1 MPRIYGISAS
11 GAVFNAHQPVAR
23 RRCCECREMVPVD
36 DFPLYEDEEGRK
48 RMRPY
53 CRDCEPAVMERAAR
67 ERERD
72 AKLREKAKLNAKYR
86 RKPVYVDGVRYGS
99 LTAAAAAAGTN
110 RITLREALNRGAAE
124 FNGHAVSYV
133 KGAR

>member
-1 MPRIYGISAS
+1 MNMAVIYGISAS

-36 DFPLYEDEEGRK
+36 DFPRYDDEKGRK

-53 CRDCEPAVMERAAR
+53 CRNCEQAVMERAAR
-67 ERERD
+67 EMERD

-86 RKPVYVDGVRYGS
+86 RKP
-99 LTAAAAAAGTN
+99 AC
-110 RITLREALNRGAAE
+110 E
-124 FNGHAVSYV
+124 